1 MDNYDVGIKKHAV
14 EMYHEYIHLE
24 KASSPESIR
33 QKVCNL
39 LKVEESVL
47 RSWLRADENRR
58 LKRNN
63 LPTLTGETK
72 IAQLQREIADLKES
86 NELLRLAAILFAQEE
101 LRQLEG

>member
-1 MDNYDVGIKKHAV
+1 MVIKKHAV

>member
-1 MDNYDVGIKKHAV
+1 
-14 EMYHEYIHLE
+14 MYHEYIHLE